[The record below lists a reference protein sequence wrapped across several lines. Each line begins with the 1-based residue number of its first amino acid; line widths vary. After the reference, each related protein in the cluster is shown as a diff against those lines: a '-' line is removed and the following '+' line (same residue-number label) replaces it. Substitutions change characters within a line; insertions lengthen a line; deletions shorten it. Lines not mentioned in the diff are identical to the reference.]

1 MGDGDESAVG
11 ETGSTPIGSEC
22 PGGVTHRRE
31 AYRDRVDNELGEE
44 SARTFPIDE
53 GVRVWGRLGFG
64 LVIASSL
71 LPGPAWSSTTAA
83 GCMASLRFLAEWWL
97 GCWVRA
103 RSGRGVG
110 HPREDRHAA
119 PCES

>member
-53 GVRVWGRLGFG
+53 GVRVWGGWDLG
-64 LVIASSL
+64 LSSPL
-71 LPGPAWSSTTAA
+71 AFLPGRRGRPLQRRDAWR
-83 GCMASLRFLAEWWL
+83 L
-97 GCWVRA
+97 
-103 RSGRGVG
+103 
-110 HPREDRHAA
+110 
-119 PCES
+119 